1 MPRKLR
7 FSDGPPVLP
16 AARLYVV
23 RREGQALPPNALV
36 GGQAKLEYLLVMI
49 AVLFALLYAVRRGGP
64 IQNAVG
70 KVLTDS
76 ATAMSGA
83 VSNAQKRLGL

>member
-1 MPRKLR
+1 MPRKVR
-7 FSDGPPVLP
+7 FSDGLPVMP
-16 AARLYVV
+16 AARPCVM
-23 RREGQALPPNALV
+23 RRD
-36 GGQAKLEYLLVMI
+36 GQAKLEYLLVMI
-49 AVLFALLYAVRRGGP
+49 AVLFALLYAVRPGGP

>member
-7 FSDGPPVLP
+7 FSDGPPVSP
-16 AARLYVV
+16 AARPYIV
-23 RREGQALPPNALV
+23 RREGQAM
-36 GGQAKLEYLLVMI
+36 LEYLLVMV
-49 AVLFALLYAVRRGGP
+49 AVLFALLYAVRSGGP
-64 IQNAVG
+64 IQDAVG

-83 VSNAQKRLGL
+83 VSNAQRRLGL